1 VAALPRAGCRPG
13 DITAAITGRRLKRG
27 WCERNPVN
35 WFWLTVGHQLAV
47 DPGPMAATPMPGS
60 KIGWFGH

>member
-1 VAALPRAGCRPG
+1 M
-13 DITAAITGRRLKRG
+13 KRG

>member
-1 VAALPRAGCRPG
+1 
-13 DITAAITGRRLKRG
+13 
-27 WCERNPVN
+27 VN